1 MCNVPGASL
10 SHLGLASN
18 LVAFPSY
25 SKTSDHFQVCTVFN
39 INRDTG
45 VESLP
50 ENLSVRIKQCD
61 GGRRRGNGGAGGGGG
76 GSKEQFFLC
85 WIVLF
90 DPERSERRALCNIF
104 SAHMADCV
112 TAKDTGGVVVAAEGC
127 CGGGAMTV

>member
-61 GGRRRGNGGAGGGGG
+61 GGRRRGNGGAGGAGGEARSNFSSAGLFSLIQSAVKG
-76 GSKEQFFLC
+76 G
-85 WIVLF
+85 
-90 DPERSERRALCNIF
+90 
-104 SAHMADCV
+104 HYV
-112 TAKDTGGVVVAAEGC
+112 TSSVHTWP
-127 CGGGAMTV
+127 TV